1 MVITQKESPKVCS
14 YMCTNTANLYINIYI
29 TFGVQVMP
37 RDNYRGAISEEV
49 LSLHLVFAQNIKE
62 ARKARGWTQIEAAER
77 CLLSRGAYRAV
88 ESGEL
93 GTAIGVYW
101 LVLDTLGLVDGIAEL
116 AAPHK
121 DEVGRRNREVRA
133 KR

>member
-1 MVITQKESPKVCS
+1 MSWSK
-14 YMCTNTANLYINIYI
+14 
-29 TFGVQVMP
+29 GVP
-37 RDNYRGAISEEV
+37 RDDYLSGISAEALNLHAI
-49 LSLHLVFAQNIKE
+49 FAQNIKE
-62 ARKARGWTQIEAAER
+62 ARKARGWSQIEAAER

-88 ESGEL
+88 EKGEL

-101 LVLDTLGLVDGIAEL
+101 LVLDTFGLLDGVAEL

-121 DEVGRRNREVRA
+121 DEIGRRNREVRA